1 MALLEFDGV
10 ALRDPSV
17 MQWSLQRV
25 SSPDA
30 GRTLDA
36 VMHVEQVAQKRKL
49 ELAWNNITA
58 AEAAKIIK
66 AANPE
71 YIQVRYFDYLDN
83 RYETRKFYTGDRQ
96 IPVYTF
102 QDDYKIVSNVAF
114 NIIEV

>member
-36 VMHVEQVAQKRKL
+36 KMHVEQVALKRKL
-49 ELAWNNITA
+49 ELQWNAIS
-58 AEAAKIIK
+58 AEEATKIIK
-66 AANPE
+66 AAKPE
-71 YIQVRYFDYLDN
+71 YINVKYYDYLTGQ
-83 RYETRKFYTGDRQ
+83 YETRKFYTGDQ
-96 IPVYTF
+96 SVPVYTF
-102 QDDYKIVSNVAF
+102 QSNYKIVSNVAF

>member
-1 MALLEFDGV
+1 MALLTFDNV
-10 ALRDPSV
+10 DLKDPSA

-49 ELAWNNITA
+49 EVSWSNITA
-58 AEAAKIIK
+58 SEAAAIIQ

-71 YIQVRYFDYLDN
+71 TIQVRYFDYLDN
-83 RYETRKFYTGDRQ
+83 QYETRTFYTGDRE

-102 QDDYKIVSNVAF
+102 QNNKKIVSSVSF
-114 NIIEV
+114 NLIEV

>member
-1 MALLEFDGV
+1 MALLTFDGV
-10 ALRDPSV
+10 ELRDPSV

-25 SSPDA
+25 SAPDA

-36 VMHVEQVAQKRKL
+36 VMHVEQVAVKRKL

-58 AEAAKIIK
+58 AQAAVIIQ

-71 YIQVRYFDYLDN
+71 YIQVKYFDYLDN
-83 RYETRKFYTGDRQ
+83 KYETRKFYTGDQQ

-102 QDDYKIVSNVAF
+102 QADKKIVSNVAF